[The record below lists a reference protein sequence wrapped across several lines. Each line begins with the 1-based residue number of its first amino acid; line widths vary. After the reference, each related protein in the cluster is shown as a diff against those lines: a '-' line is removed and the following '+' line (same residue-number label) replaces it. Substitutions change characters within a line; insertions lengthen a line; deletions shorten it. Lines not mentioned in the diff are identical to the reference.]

1 MLINPNLSTISEFNK
16 DNIEIYKDS
25 LDVIFIDENT
35 IKIKKK
41 EGGEFGLIYVSLFDK
56 FTIGSKVAFS
66 GKFELIKGQNARI
79 YFNGFNTNNL
89 LFSKIGV
96 NRIEAMGEKNASYN
110 QAQVRIFHN
119 DEVVFRFTEMKL
131 EKDEVTPYIPNE
143 NTLEMAKRQYFI
155 GGGYVQ
161 RGLSNLVTTLGNL
174 LLGRRLQRDY

>member
-1 MLINPNLSTISEFNK
+1 MLINPNLSTKSEFNK
-16 DNIEIYKDS
+16 NNIEVYKNS
-25 LDVIFIDENT
+25 LEFSFIDENT

-41 EGGEFGLIYVSLFDK
+41 KGFEFGLIYVNLFDE

-79 YFNGFNTNNL
+79 YFNGFNTSNL
-89 LFSKIGV
+89 LVSEIGV
-96 NRIEAMGEKNASYN
+96 NRIEAIGDKNNSYN
-110 QAQVRIFHN
+110 QAQVRIFHD

-155 GGGYVQ
+155 GGGTFKEVYP
-161 RGLSNLVTTLGNL
+161 
-174 LLGRRLQRDY
+174 D